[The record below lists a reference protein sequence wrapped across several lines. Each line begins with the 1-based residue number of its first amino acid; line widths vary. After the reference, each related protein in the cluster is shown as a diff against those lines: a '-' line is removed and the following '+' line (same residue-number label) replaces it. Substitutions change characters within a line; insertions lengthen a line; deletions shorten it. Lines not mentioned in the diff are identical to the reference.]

1 MTEPVLPLFIYMKK
15 LLIFI
20 FIVILLMFF
29 SIQNSSSIPWKTDEP
44 NFTDVTVTS
53 SSNHLLFFATLNNS
67 FTEEMVEGLH
77 SGIPIH
83 FSFFIEL
90 APTEEGWRSE
100 QLVALKT
107 NHIIHYNTLKE
118 TYTVEVEES
127 GKRFYT
133 YDSLDKAQQGANE
146 LNGVKVVELSKLKPE
161 IPYSIRIRA
170 ELYKKTLP
178 MGLHEF
184 IPFISWWDVKTEW
197 YTIAFTI

>member
-1 MTEPVLPLFIYMKK
+1 MKK
-15 LLIFI
+15 LFVIFLSL
-20 FIVILLMFF
+20 ILLLFIN
-29 SIQNSSSIPWKTDEP
+29 IQNSSSIPWKSDEP

-53 SSNHLLFFATLNNS
+53 SSNHLLFFATLHNS

-90 APTEEGWRSE
+90 APTDEGWDSD
-100 QLVALKT
+100 QLVGLKT
-107 NHIIHYNTLKE
+107 NHIINYNTLKE

-133 YDSLDKAQQGANE
+133 YDSLEKAQQGANE
-146 LNGVKVVELSKLKPE
+146 INGLKVVELRRLKPK
-161 IPYSIRIRA
+161 IPYSVRVRA

-197 YTIAFTI
+197 YTIAFTL

>member
-1 MTEPVLPLFIYMKK
+1 MKK
-15 LLIFI
+15 LLVVFSIL
-20 FIVILLMFF
+20 ILLLFLN
-29 SIQNSSSIPWKTDEP
+29 IQNSSSIPWKSDDP
-44 NFTDVTVTS
+44 NFSDVTVTS

-90 APTEEGWRSE
+90 APTEDGWGSDR
-100 QLVALKT
+100 LVTLST
-107 NHIIHYNTLKE
+107 SHIIHYNTLKE

-133 YDSLDKAQQGANE
+133 YDSLDNAQQGANE
-146 LNGVKVVELSKLKPE
+146 INGLKVIELLKLKSE
-161 IPYSIRIRA
+161 LPYSVRIRA

-197 YTIAFTI
+197 YTIAFTL